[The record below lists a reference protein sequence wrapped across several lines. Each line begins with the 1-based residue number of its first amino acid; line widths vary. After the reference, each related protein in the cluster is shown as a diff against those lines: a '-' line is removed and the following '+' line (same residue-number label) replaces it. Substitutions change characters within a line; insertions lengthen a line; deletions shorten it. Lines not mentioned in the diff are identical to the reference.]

1 MLTSLALSLGLTLV
15 IEVPFIAKAF
25 GFTPIGLMEYGIAIV
40 LAFLVIPVV
49 EIVKLIQ
56 RSIKK

>member
-1 MLTSLALSLGLTLV
+1 MLGSLLLTTLV
-15 IEVPFIAKAF
+15 IEVPFIAGAF
-25 GFTPIGLMEYGIAIV
+25 GFTTIGLLEYGIAMG

-56 RSIKK
+56 RSMAK

>member
-1 MLTSLALSLGLTLV
+1 VV
-15 IEVPFIAKAF
+15 IEVGPIARAF
-25 GFTPIGLMEYGIAIV
+25 GFTPIGLTEYAIAMG

-56 RSIKK
+56 RSCAK